1 MTIEARLEN
10 MQNQLTNV
18 IELLQISMS
27 SLHTKKAVAS
37 FLGKS
42 QRTIDNYIKNE
53 SFIKDIH
60 YFINE
65 NGKVEFIPVAIVE
78 FKKNPIHKIKI
89 IENKEEHRKQTF
101 ILSETSS
108 NILKGVV

>member
-1 MTIEARLEN
+1 MTIEAKLDLL
-10 MQNQLTNV
+10 QNQLTNV
-18 IELLQISMS
+18 IELLQINMS
-27 SLHTKKAVAS
+27 SLHTKKAVAE

-42 QRTIDNYIKNE
+42 QRTIDNYIKND
-53 SFIKDIH
+53 SFIKGTH

-65 NGKVEFIPVAIVE
+65 NGKAEFIPVAIVE

-89 IENKEEHRKQTF
+89 VENKEDSKRQTF

-108 NILKGVV
+108 SILKGVL